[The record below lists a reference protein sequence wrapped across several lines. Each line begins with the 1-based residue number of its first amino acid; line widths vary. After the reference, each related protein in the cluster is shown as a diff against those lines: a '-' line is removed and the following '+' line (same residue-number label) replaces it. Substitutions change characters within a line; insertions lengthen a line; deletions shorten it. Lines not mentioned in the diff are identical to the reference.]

1 MIFED
6 LEKKNYDPAI
16 FGLTDKGYE
25 SLTVNNA
32 KILSLIEQ
40 YKAIISAY
48 QKYYETPKV
57 ISPPPE

>member
-48 QKYYETPKV
+48 QKYYETPAK
-57 ISPPPE
+57 